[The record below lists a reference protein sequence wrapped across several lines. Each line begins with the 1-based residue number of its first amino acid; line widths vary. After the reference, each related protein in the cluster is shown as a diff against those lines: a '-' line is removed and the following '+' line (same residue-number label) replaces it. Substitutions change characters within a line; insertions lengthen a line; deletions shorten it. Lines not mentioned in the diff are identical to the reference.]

1 MSNVIEELIEDGRL
15 EGLSRGI
22 IETCKEFGCSKEE
35 IVLKRMEKL
44 SVSQNEAEKCVEER
58 AWWDFLKNNR
68 NMYDKYYSGAR
79 VISHLRK

>member
-58 AWWDFLKNNR
+58 A
-68 NMYDKYYSGAR
+68 
-79 VISHLRK
+79 